1 MNTLINKVQLIGHL
15 GTDVEIKK
23 FDSGNVKASFRMATT
38 EVYKDAQGN
47 KKEDTQWHNI
57 IAWGKLAE
65 ILEKYTSKGS
75 ELMIEGKIVYRNYET
90 KESEKRYIT
99 EIEVRDLRLMGS
111 PKAQSESQVVVA
123 EKVNDGLPF

>member
-15 GTDVEIKK
+15 GTDVEIKR
-23 FDSGNVKASFRMATT
+23 FDSGNIKASFRMATT
-38 EVYKDAQGN
+38 EIYKDAQGN

-75 ELMIEGKIVYRNYET
+75 ELMIEGKIAYRNYET
-90 KESEKRYIT
+90 KEGEKRYIT

-111 PKAQSESQVVVA
+111 PKNSSEPIAVES
-123 EKVNDGLPF
+123 DGMPF

>member
-1 MNTLINKVQLIGHL
+1 MNTLINKVQLVGHL

-23 FDSGNVKASFRMATT
+23 FDTGNVKASFRMATT

-90 KESEKRYIT
+90 KEGEKRYIT

-111 PKAQSESQVVVA
+111 PKNSSEPIAVES
-123 EKVNDGLPF
+123 DGMPF